1 MLLTEK
7 SHTTYIQQSKST
19 VMVAASCLSLR
30 WLLLGVSASASALQV
45 LDEMPKRA
53 FRYAVVSQPC
63 FLLRS
68 ARIRYPITIHR
79 PASSFCSS
87 NALISAG
94 RCVHG
99 RAVQGQLRG
108 RLPPGPGGWRRRRRR
123 ARASGR
129 AVDAG
134 GGGRVQRPH
143 HRVLGPFRSHR
154 GRRRRRRC
162 PVPYPLVHSGS

>member
-1 MLLTEK
+1 
-7 SHTTYIQQSKST
+7 
-19 VMVAASCLSLR
+19 MVAASCLSLR

-68 ARIRYPITIHR
+68 ARISYPITIHH

-108 RLPPGPGGWRRRRRR
+108 RLPAGGWRRRRR
-123 ARASGR
+123 RASGR

-134 GGGRVQRPH
+134 GGGRVQHPH
-143 HRVLGPFRSHR
+143 HRVFGPFRSHR
-154 GRRRRRRC
+154 RRRC
-162 PVPYPLVHSGS
+162 RVPYPLVHSGS

>member
-1 MLLTEK
+1 MHGSRLLPVTSFSSYSAPTRRQRLRIRAPGARRDAEE
-7 SHTTYIQQSKST
+7 SLQIRCGQST
-19 VMVAASCLSLR
+19 
-30 WLLLGVSASASALQV
+30 LLLATV
-45 LDEMPKRA
+45 
-53 FRYAVVSQPC
+53 
-63 FLLRS
+63 

-79 PASSFCSS
+79 PASSFCFS
-87 NALISAG
+87 NALISAD

-108 RLPPGPGGWRRRRRR
+108 RLPPGGWRRRRR
-123 ARASGR
+123 RASGR

-134 GGGRVQRPH
+134 GGGRVQHPH

-154 GRRRRRRC
+154 GRRRSRRC

>member
-19 VMVAASCLSLR
+19 VMVAASCLTLR

-68 ARIRYPITIHR
+68 QGSAILSPFTDQQAR
-79 PASSFCSS
+79 S
-87 NALISAG
+87 
-94 RCVHG
+94 V
-99 RAVQGQLRG
+99 
-108 RLPPGPGGWRRRRRR
+108 PPT
-123 ARASGR
+123 A
-129 AVDAG
+129 
-134 GGGRVQRPH
+134 
-143 HRVLGPFRSHR
+143 
-154 GRRRRRRC
+154 
-162 PVPYPLVHSGS
+162 